1 MLFGLKIKKLKWK
14 IKMNEKTLRILL
26 SKLNIHL
33 NDLDIHNLYAYLINV
48 QCENNGGRPENFEF
62 DIKSLER
69 GVLVFNSLN
78 GL

>member
-33 NDLDIHNLYAYLINV
+33 NDLDIHNLHVYLIDR
-48 QCENNGGRPENFEF
+48 QFENGEGVDGHLYNFE
-62 DIKSLER
+62 DAKKGE
-69 GVLVFNSLN
+69 LVFRSLN